1 MPTYDF
7 PKDLKGFRGLFRVGI
22 TLKAFW
28 FEIILNLCKLTI
40 VLH

>member
-22 TLKAFW
+22 TLKAF
-28 FEIILNLCKLTI
+28 
-40 VLH
+40 